1 MNAAVLATCLFAASP
16 SFAQGNT
23 TNGSG
28 QFSMQGE
35 LTNTSGTA
43 IADGLHMLNVNLY
56 PVGSSQAVYTEVD
69 TVTTKSGIFSTMVG
83 ANGQSSLHINGNTLY
98 QLGLSVDGQSELTPR
113 IPIGQVPQ
121 AISAESALVANGI
134 AGFSVD
140 STGVALPHSLLALN
154 SLGQIASGVMDSSVV
169 TTVNGVHGPINIM
182 GGGNMSVTTTQGPF
196 GTTLNLGFTG
206 SGSGLALPFAQAVN
220 LPTGNALSITNT
232 LAGNAASLA
241 NTGVGNALDAT
252 ATTGSAISAI
262 STGALTDA
270 ATISAQNSLG
280 MALSATTATG
290 SAIVA
295 NATSTGNAIAATA
308 TSGNA
313 INATTSTGSAIV
325 ANATSTGNALVANA
339 TSTGNALVATATSG
353 MAVNATTS
361 TGSAIAANATS
372 TGSAITAT
380 ATSGAALNATASGA
394 TNAVLQVTGT
404 GSATASTL
412 ISATNSASSN
422 VFNVAANGAT
432 QIQSSATTALTAAT
446 TAVGGTA
453 AKLTGG
459 LSLVGPT
466 GIGSIA
472 SGSATATIMNAYAK
486 ATSIVFVTLS
496 SAAGISV
503 PLTVTSVAS
512 GSFTVAPVGGLNLSN
527 TLSFSYLIVNPQ

>member
-1 MNAAVLATCLFAASP
+1 MKTCFINAAILATCLFAASA

-43 IADGLHMLNVNLY
+43 IADGSHMLNVNLY
-56 PVGSSQAVYTEVD
+56 PVGSSQAIYTEVD
-69 TVTTKSGIFSTMVG
+69 TVTTKNGIFSTMVG
-83 ANGQSSLHINGNTLY
+83 ANGKSGLQLTGNTPY
-98 QLGLSVDGQSELTPR
+98 QLGLAVDGQSELMPR
-113 IPIGQVPQ
+113 IPLGQVPQ
-121 AISAESALVANGI
+121 AISAGSALSANGI
-134 AGFSVD
+134 VGFSVD
-140 STGVALPHSLLALN
+140 SNGVGLPHSLLALN
-154 SLGQIASGVMDSSVV
+154 SLGQIASAVMDSSVV
-169 TTVNGVHGPINIM
+169 TTVNGVHGPVSIM
-182 GGGNMSVTTTQGPF
+182 GGGNMSVTTTQGPL
-196 GTTLNLGFTG
+196 GTMVNLGFTG

-241 NTGVGNALDAT
+241 NTGVGNALNAA

-270 ATISAQNSLG
+270 AAITAQNTLG
-280 MALSATTATG
+280 MALSATTASG

-295 NATSTGNAIAATA
+295 NATSTGKALAATA
-308 TSGNA
+308 TSGTAVNA
-313 INATTSTGSAIV
+313 ITSTG
-325 ANATSTGNALVANA
+325 T
-339 TSTGNALVATATSG
+339 
-353 MAVNATTS
+353 
-361 TGSAIAANATS
+361 AIAANATS
-372 TGSAITAT
+372 TGSAITAA
-380 ATSGAALNATASGA
+380 ATSGTAINAIASGA

-404 GSATASTL
+404 GSALASTL

-432 QIQSSATTALTAAT
+432 QIQSTATTALTAAT

-466 GIGSIA
+466 GAGSIA
-472 SGSATATIMNAYAK
+472 SGLASATITNAYAK
-486 ATSIVFVTLS
+486 ATSMVFVTLS

-503 PLTVTSVAS
+503 PLTVTSVS
-512 GSFTVAPVGGLNLSN
+512 NGSFTVAPVGGLTLVNA
-527 TLSFSYLIVNPQ
+527 LSFNYLIVNPQ